1 MSMILSDLSFPEPIL
16 RDHDDELAGD
26 LYDEGDAIAL
36 EDLLALAEDLTYF
49 ADHDQNYGKG
59 RTMFAC
65 DEDILVWGL
74 AILCETQIGRAM
86 AYDARFEEWALE
98 IDDLDQPHY
107 MLDAQLRILILPRC
121 AASYE
126 TLARSA
132 HDRSRFLLEMARGLR
147 AIWHSMTG
155 VYDDRQ
161 LNIDDQ
167 ILWARLRQA
176 DQDLCALKMAWELR
190 TQGLTNFWRQL
201 IASELGDI
209 AIPAGDIWAEEAD
222 RDADRDADR
231 PDRDHAIECDEGLIG
246 GDAKNPDEFGAA
258 KLCESFSVL
267 VPLWL
272 KNVTLT
278 NMCDHHTLE
287 AMDRRLQKSP
297 LDVGG
302 EKRLKVQQLFMLS
315 DIPGEGSYL
324 APIAYTL
331 LFRPEFRQLHDKLN
345 ESYLQQI
352 LEECSIPHALPI
364 HFNDE
369 NLKRKFFPSHLD
381 KWV

>member
-16 RDHDDELAGD
+16 RDHDDEFAGD

-49 ADHDQNYGKG
+49 ADQDQVPHRG
-59 RTMFAC
+59 RAMFTC

-107 MLDAQLRILILPRC
+107 VLDAQLRILILPRC

-126 TLARSA
+126 TLARSG

-155 VYDDRQ
+155 VFDDRQ
-161 LNIDDQ
+161 FNIDDQ

-201 IASELGDI
+201 IASELGDV
-209 AIPAGDIWAEEAD
+209 AIPAGDIWAEEMQLTSSNEEAD
-222 RDADRDADR
+222 PHHSANEDDPKIHEDVGMGRL
-231 PDRDHAIECDEGLIG
+231 CD
-246 GDAKNPDEFGAA
+246 
-258 KLCESFSVL
+258 SFSTL
-267 VPLWL
+267 IPLWL

-287 AMDRRLQKSP
+287 KMDERLQKSP
-297 LDVGG
+297 MDVGG
-302 EKRLKVQQLFMLS
+302 QKRLKVQQLFMLS

-345 ESYLQQI
+345 ETHLQQI
-352 LEECSIPHALPI
+352 LQECSIPHAAPI
-364 HFNDE
+364 KFNDE
-369 NLKRKFFPSHLD
+369 DLKRKFFPSHLD
-381 KWV
+381 TWV